1 MQGRAA
7 AGAVRGLQPSIPGRS
22 HAAQAVRARFAWTG
36 TSALRPVL
44 LLRSGMPPCAGRRVL
59 QPSIMGHPCGLT
71 GRQAGQ
77 ASAAQA
83 VGARAWTGPSGPRGT
98 VRRPASGHMRP
109 CERAAATPEAERA
122 HGLTIAVRSRFATR
136 QCTLLHEQDPRDRAV
151 WSAAC
156 SGCHPGQWW
165 ASGLFCMAVVQLWC
179 TCVLLLGL
187 HPCVMLRGQRIRCG
201 GSARTQWWAMLN
213 RMQHDATACNQ
224 MQPATPGGTCDRRA
238 VQVRCAWTFLTARR
252 CVTACER
259 VRCSNASTDS
269 RKQSS
274 RPLAAAQATA
284 VHDGHWL
291 QLFIMLFASGI

>member
-1 MQGRAA
+1 MILAATCGFGRTVDLRSRRRHVCQHFDHVRGCAGPTCQGGPRAESRQQHCKANRHRFICTKNLILVLDSYGKVPTVLTTSTQHANLKHCDSLAFFTTQHLRPSDHTRASFNTRDPMQGRAA

-36 TSALRPVL
+36 TSAPRPVL

-71 GRQAGQ
+71 GRQ

-109 CERAAATPEAERA
+109 CERLQQRQRRSAGAPLQN
-122 HGLTIAVRSRFATR
+122 GLTTAVRSRFASR

-156 SGCHPGQWW
+156 SSCHPGQWW

-179 TCVLLLGL
+179 T
-187 HPCVMLRGQRIRCG
+187 
-201 GSARTQWWAMLN
+201 
-213 RMQHDATACNQ
+213 
-224 MQPATPGGTCDRRA
+224 
-238 VQVRCAWTFLTARR
+238 
-252 CVTACER
+252 
-259 VRCSNASTDS
+259 
-269 RKQSS
+269 
-274 RPLAAAQATA
+274 
-284 VHDGHWL
+284 
-291 QLFIMLFASGI
+291 

>member
-1 MQGRAA
+1 MDRD
-7 AGAVRGLQPSIPGRS
+7 VRT
-22 HAAQAVRARFAWTG
+22 AR
-36 TSALRPVL
+36 LVL

-156 SGCHPGQWW
+156 SGCHPCQWW

-224 MQPATPGGTCDRRA
+224 MQPATPGGTCDGRA
-238 VQVRCAWTFLTARR
+238 VQLRCAWTFLTARR

-269 RKQSS
+269 RKPSSSSAGYS
-274 RPLAAAQATA
+274 RP
-284 VHDGHWL
+284 
-291 QLFIMLFASGI
+291 